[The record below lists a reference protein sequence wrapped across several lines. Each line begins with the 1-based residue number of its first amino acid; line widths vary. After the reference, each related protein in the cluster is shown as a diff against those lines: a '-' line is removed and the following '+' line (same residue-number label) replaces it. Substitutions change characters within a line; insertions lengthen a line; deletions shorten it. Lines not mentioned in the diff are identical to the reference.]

1 MPDMKWGG
9 LDEPAPLIW
18 RWPALRLALVAV
30 PLALTFT
37 ILTFSVGPFIRT
49 VGAVTLGVSLVS
61 PAGGLLLV
69 TAVTPFGQM
78 IATAMGADDFR
89 IGEVIVLAFLTG
101 WLLRALPDRH
111 GPRAA
116 APWAGWLFAVTIV
129 ASVAGLTWQLGRY
142 AGEVPL
148 TIDQTVHGYFYTVD
162 RIGLVEGARLLEG
175 LALAAATVTLFR
187 RHPRLAES
195 LPLTLAS
202 SAAPAAAASL
212 LLWRGIGT
220 AAALQR
226 SRLIGY
232 RISAHVGDVNA
243 AGSYFAMT
251 ACLALGMAMRA
262 SGRRRIG
269 WLCLA
274 AASGAGLWLSR
285 SRSALGAAGAVIIV
299 AMVWAATARFRT
311 RGRALTLG
319 VVVVALLA
327 AAGIRARVLE
337 TDPEYRGVGYRSQ
350 FVQASLRMVRAR
362 PLFGV
367 GEGQYYPT
375 SRLFLSPQLAWT
387 YGAENA
393 HNFFLQVGGEL
404 GVVGLGLF
412 VAWLAAAL
420 GRAARA
426 LWRAPDDTRLLG
438 VTGGVVAFLITCLT
452 GHPFLVNEVAW
463 VFWIQ
468 FGLMTALAG
477 STLMDGAAVGGSRA
491 SGPPPRPSWAVAAAA
506 AVAILFASPL
516 ATARAEL
523 RAPESQDVDGF
534 YQWETLEDGTR
545 FRWTGH
551 YASLFV
557 PADVTRVEIPVRV
570 PTDGRS
576 IRPMGVEVMTA
587 AVDRGRTMVDG
598 AWAILSISLPPAGP
612 PTRFK
617 RIDLRVDRVWQPAL
631 FIAGSADMRVVGLQV
646 GEPRLVRD

>member
-1 MPDMKWGG
+1 MRWGG
-9 LDEPAPLIW
+9 PDEPAPLIW
-18 RWPALRLALVAV
+18 RLPALRLALVAV

-37 ILTFSVGPFIRT
+37 ILTFNVGPFITT

-78 IATAMGADDFR
+78 ISNAMGADDFR

-101 WLLRALPDRH
+101 WLLRALPDRR

-129 ASVAGLTWQLGRY
+129 ASVGGLTWQLGQY
-142 AGEVPL
+142 AGEVAR
-148 TIDQTVHGYFYTVD
+148 TIDQTVHGYFYTSD

-175 LALAAATVTLFR
+175 LALAVAAVTLFR
-187 RHPRLAES
+187 RHPRLADT
-195 LPLTLAS
+195 LPITLAA
-202 SAAPAAAASL
+202 SAAVAAAASV
-212 LLWRGIGT
+212 LLWRGIAT
-220 AAALQR
+220 AAVLQR

-262 SGRRRIG
+262 RGRRRIA
-269 WLCLA
+269 WFCLA
-274 AASGAGLWLSR
+274 AASGAGLWLSG

-299 AMVWAATARFRT
+299 AMLWAATARFRT
-311 RGRALTLG
+311 RRRALILG
-319 VVVVALLA
+319 VVVIALVG

-350 FVQASLRMVRAR
+350 FVQTSLRMIRAR

-375 SRLFLSPQLAWT
+375 SRIFLSPQLAWT
-387 YGAENA
+387 YGTENA

-412 VAWLAAAL
+412 VAWLGAAL

-426 LWRAPDDTRLLG
+426 LGRAPGDTRLLG
-438 VTGGVVAFLITCLT
+438 VTGGVVVFLITCLT

-477 STLMDGAAVGGSRA
+477 STLMDAAAITGRSRA
-491 SGPPPRPSWAVAAAA
+491 SRPARRPSPAVAAAA
-506 AVAILFASPL
+506 AVAILCVSPL
-516 ATARAEL
+516 ATARSEL
-523 RAPESQDVDGF
+523 RPPESHDVDGF

-545 FRWTGH
+545 FRWTGQ

-576 IRPMGVEVMTA
+576 LRPMGVEVMTA
-587 AVDRGRTMVDG
+587 AIHRGRTMVDG